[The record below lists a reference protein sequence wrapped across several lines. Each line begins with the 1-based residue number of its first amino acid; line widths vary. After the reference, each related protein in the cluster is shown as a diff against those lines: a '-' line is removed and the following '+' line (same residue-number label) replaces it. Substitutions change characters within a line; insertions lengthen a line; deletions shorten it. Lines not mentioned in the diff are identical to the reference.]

1 MFLHY
6 DRILGEQKVAPQDM
20 GFQMLPQTP
29 RPGTA
34 TNMLTDVTDQ
44 DITGTSHAMHEYV
57 YDST

>member
-1 MFLHY
+1 M
-6 DRILGEQKVAPQDM
+6 APQDM

-57 YDST
+57 YNSI